1 MKKVVRLTENDLNRL
16 VRKIINEAVIAETS
30 ADVVT
35 YLGIRPG
42 DKGNITFNYDP
53 TNGVTLKNNNNNA
66 TCLLRTPPAKP
77 TSQPTPGNPN
87 EPGIETPKS
96 SPLPQ

>member
-1 MKKVVRLTENDLNRL
+1 MEKVVRLNENDLNRL

-35 YLGIRPG
+35 YLGIRSG

-53 TNGVTLKNNNNNA
+53 TNGVTFKNNNNNK
-66 TCLLRTPPAKP
+66 TCLLRTPPVKP
-77 TSQPTPGNPN
+77 TPQSAATTEPKRRNPGPF
-87 EPGIETPKS
+87 
-96 SPLPQ
+96 